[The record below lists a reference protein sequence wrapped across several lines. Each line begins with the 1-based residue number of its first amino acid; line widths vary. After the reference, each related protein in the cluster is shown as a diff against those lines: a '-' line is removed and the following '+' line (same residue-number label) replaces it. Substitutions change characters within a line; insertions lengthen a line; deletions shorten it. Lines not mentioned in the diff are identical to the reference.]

1 MAIVDIETIKEKFE
15 SGDSPRSAD
24 YINLIDTL
32 ASLPEPTGG
41 SAASDSDQIVIAMQV
56 FS

>member
-32 ASLPEPTGG
+32 AALPEPTGG